1 MSVNE
6 THRLGAELEL
16 VARSSLH
23 TLLEHIGGAVN
34 ALRNSVEDGVHTLWL
49 ELVPSESSLDEAISR
64 YAAIFGALP
73 PELRAVWDSC
83 SDRCVNVGV
92 QAGLH
97 PHAFPL
103 LASCEAIAKL
113 ARLGP
118 RLQITLYAPDL
129 PATGL
134 SARGTAA

>member
-6 THRLGAELEL
+6 TQRLGAELEL
-16 VARSSLH
+16 VARSRLR

-34 ALRNSVEDGVHTLWL
+34 ALRNSVEDGVQTLWL
-49 ELVPSESSLDEAISR
+49 EHVPLESSLDEAISR
-64 YAAIFGALP
+64 YAAIFDALP

-83 SDRCVNVGV
+83 TDRCVNVGV
-92 QAGLH
+92 QAGFH

-113 ARLGP
+113 ARLRR
-118 RLQITLYAPDL
+118 RLQITLYAPEP
-129 PATGL
+129 PANGL
-134 SARGTAA
+134 SARGAAA